1 MFLFLSVWSLA
12 SSLQKDNTNW
22 LPTKF
27 KFILMRFFWNIYVFS
42 FFIFSNTAAK
52 YCRCGTNTI
61 DWHRN
66 LSVPLYGY
74 MWKFVQFGMY
84 FSVLW
89 NSKQFKWMHFTER
102 VENKMVSS
110 SRRDT
115 FTTRNES
122 ENIYSKVVL
131 TLFKT
136 KKKENPLSVLTQQ
149 TEDYW
154 RIGAFSIEQK
164 Q

>member
-1 MFLFLSVWSLA
+1 
-12 SSLQKDNTNW
+12 
-22 LPTKF
+22 
-27 KFILMRFFWNIYVFS
+27 
-42 FFIFSNTAAK
+42 
-52 YCRCGTNTI
+52 
-61 DWHRN
+61 
-66 LSVPLYGY
+66 
-74 MWKFVQFGMY
+74 
-84 FSVLW
+84 
-89 NSKQFKWMHFTER
+89 
-102 VENKMVSS
+102 MVSS